1 MYSVVLQPCC
11 PLSTL
16 CEDSDNGDKIP
27 EGRTSTYIFYI
38 SQVVEEE
45 KQLASLQAERRRL
58 QDEIQQLES
67 SKKRLDKKQKEYI
80 KYYGHQ
86 STQTVDRYNT
96 RLI

>member
-1 MYSVVLQPCC
+1 
-11 PLSTL
+11 
-16 CEDSDNGDKIP
+16 
-27 EGRTSTYIFYI
+27 
-38 SQVVEEE
+38 
-45 KQLASLQAERRRL
+45 LASLQAERRRL

-96 RLI
+96 RLTF